1 MNNRL
6 QPTSLICIILSDA
19 YKVIWIL
26 ALTITALTS
35 CEKSLLKPDPGSEPL
50 VIFEQLW
57 NDVNNRYSYFELKN
71 IQWDTIGTHYQSKIS
86 NTMNEKELFEVLG
99 NMLYELK
106 DGHVNLTSDF
116 NRSRH
121 WEWFLNYPDNYDHNQ
136 IERYYLKNNHYITG
150 PLLNQIID
158 SMLYVN
164 YRSFT
169 DNVTQS
175 HMDELMGRA
184 EGLKGVIIDIRHNG
198 GGSLQNAYTIASS
211 LVDTPTVFA
220 QQRFKKGPG
229 KNEFTSWERMVIKP
243 RDGKRFTG
251 PIVLLTNRRSYS
263 ASSFFA
269 QMLRAIPHATLIG
282 DHAGGGGGVP
292 VFGELSNGWTY
303 RFSASQTITPEG
315 DHIELL
321 VPVDIQV
328 NMSAYHERRNID
340 TIIETALE
348 HIKSITLSPL

>member
-1 MNNRL
+1 MMNN
-6 QPTSLICIILSDA
+6 SLKPITMTGIFLYDA
-19 YKVIWIL
+19 NKIACLL
-26 ALTITALTS
+26 ALIISTLSS
-35 CEKSLLKPDPGSEPL
+35 CEKALLKPDPGSDPKL
-50 VIFEQLW
+50 VFDQLW
-57 NDVNNRYSYFELKN
+57 NDVNNRYSYFELKD
-71 IQWDTIGTHYQSKIS
+71 IQWDTIGIHYRNKIS
-86 NTMNEKELFEVLG
+86 DTMNDKELFDILG

-116 NRSRH
+116 NRSRN
-121 WEWFLNYPDNYDHNQ
+121 WEWFLNYPNNYDHNL
-136 IERYYLKNNHYITG
+136 IERHYLKNNHYITG
-150 PLLNQIID
+150 PLLNQVID
-158 SMLYVN
+158 SVLYVN

-169 DNVTQS
+169 DNITQG
-175 HMDELMGRA
+175 HMDELMERA

-198 GGSLQNAYTIASS
+198 GGSLQNAYTISS
-211 LVDTPTVFA
+211 CFIDKSVVFA
-220 QQRFKKGPG
+220 QQRFKNGPE
-229 KNEFTSWERMVIKP
+229 KNEFTSWEKMVVKP

-251 PIVLLTNRRSYS
+251 PIALLTNRRSYS

-269 QMLRAIPHATLIG
+269 QMLKAIPNATLIG

-348 HIKSITLSPL
+348 YIKSTTMNP